1 MILMTKKEA
10 ERQLNKQLTNQEYNK
25 YIYDLNFKKSVY
37 DLNYTNKK
45 VQTKNLK
52 TELKF
57 NDAKNEFLQVN
68 NLDEKS
74 YEAKCYEYAL
84 KFDNN
89 FLCFDKPRIKTS
101 FCFGYGQNGISTE
114 EGYEGAREQ
123 QKNMETNKQ
132 AFINA
137 NLEAL
142 NKSIEDIKTFISQ
155 WIDKEEKF
163 FSARYNKIFICKNS
177 YNHLAYLAWSW
188 DYDNIRNKDMII
200 REATKEDLL
209 LIIEVYKQQIENF
222 KKRLNIYLKRY
233 GLSKLRTWTYLVD

>member
-1 MILMTKKEA
+1 MLLMTKKEA
-10 ERQLNKQLTNQEYNK
+10 EKQLNKQLTNQEYNK
-25 YIYDLNFKKSVY
+25 YIYDLNFKNKKE
-37 DLNYTNKK
+37 THKK
-45 VQTKNLK
+45 VQIKNLK
-52 TELKF
+52 TQLKF
-57 NDAKNEFLQVN
+57 NDAKDEFLQVN
-68 NLDEKS
+68 NLDAKS
-74 YEAKCYEYAL
+74 FEAKNYEYAL

-101 FCFGYGQNGISTE
+101 FCFGYGLNGVSTQE
-114 EGYEGAREQ
+114 DYEGAREQ
-123 QKNMETNKQ
+123 EKNMETNKQ

-137 NLEAL
+137 NLEGL
-142 NKSIEDIKTFISQ
+142 NRSIEDIETFISQ
-155 WIDKEEKF
+155 WKDKEEKF

-188 DYDNIRNKDMII
+188 DYDNIRDKEMII

-222 KKRLNIYLKRY
+222 KKHLNTYLKRY

>member
-1 MILMTKKEA
+1 MTKKEA
-10 ERQLNKQLTNQEYNK
+10 EKKLNKQLTNQEYNK
-25 YIYDLNFKKSVY
+25 YIYDLNFKNKKE
-37 DLNYTNKK
+37 THKK
-45 VQTKNLK
+45 VQTKTLK
-52 TELKF
+52 TQLKF

-74 YEAKCYEYAL
+74 YEAKNYEYAL

-89 FLCFDKPRIKTS
+89 FLCFRKPDIKIS
-101 FCFGYGQNGISTE
+101 FCFGYGQNGITIE
-114 EGYEGAREQ
+114 DDIDRAYGQ
-123 QKNMETNKQ
+123 QRNMETSQQ

-142 NKSIEDIKTFISQ
+142 NKSIKDIETFISQ
-155 WIDKEEKF
+155 WIDKEEKC
-163 FSARYNKIFICKNS
+163 FSSRYNKIFICKNS

-188 DYDNIRNKDMII
+188 DYDNIRDKEMII

-222 KKRLNIYLKRY
+222 KKRLNTYLKRY

>member
-10 ERQLNKQLTNQEYNK
+10 ERQLKKQLTNQEYNK
-25 YIYDLNFKKSVY
+25 YIYDLNSTNKKE
-37 DLNYTNKK
+37 THKK
-45 VQTKNLK
+45 VQTKTLK
-52 TELKF
+52 APLNF
-57 NDAKNEFLQVN
+57 NDAKAEYLQVN
-68 NLDEKS
+68 NFDAKS

-89 FLCFDKPRIKTS
+89 FLCFDKPTIKTR

-114 EGYEGAREQ
+114 EDYEGARS
-123 QKNMETNKQ
+123 QKRNMETNQQ

-137 NLEAL
+137 NLEGL
-142 NKSIEDIKTFISQ
+142 NKSIKDLQEFIDNFF
-155 WIDKEEKF
+155 DKKNTC
-163 FSARYNKIFICKNS
+163 FSSRYNKIFICKNS

-188 DYDNIRNKDMII
+188 DYDNIRNKEMII

-222 KKRLNIYLKRY
+222 KKRLNTYLKRY

>member
-25 YIYDLNFKKSVY
+25 FIYDLNFKNKKE
-37 DLNYTNKK
+37 THKK
-45 VQTKNLK
+45 VQIKNLK
-52 TELKF
+52 TQLKF

-74 YEAKCYEYAL
+74 YEAKNYEYAL

-101 FCFGYGQNGISTE
+101 FCFGYGLNGVSTQE
-114 EGYEGAREQ
+114 DYEGAREQ
-123 QKNMETNKQ
+123 EKNMETNKQ

-137 NLEAL
+137 NLEGL
-142 NKSIEDIKTFISQ
+142 DESIEDLQEFI
-155 WIDKEEKF
+155 DNF
-163 FSARYNKIFICKNS
+163 FDNKNTCFSSRYNKIFICKNS
-177 YNHLAYLAWSW
+177 YEHKAYLTWSW
-188 DYDNIRNKDMII
+188 DYENIINKEMII
-200 REATKEDLL
+200 KEATKEDLL

-222 KKRLNIYLKRY
+222 KKRLNTYLKRY
-233 GLSKLRTWTYLVD
+233 GLCKLRTWTYLVD

>member
-1 MILMTKKEA
+1 MTKKEA

-25 YIYDLNFKKSVY
+25 FIYDLNFKNKKQ
-37 DLNYTNKK
+37 TQKK
-45 VQTKNLK
+45 VQTKKLK
-52 TELKF
+52 IEFKF

-68 NLDEKS
+68 NFDAKS

-89 FLCFDKPRIKTS
+89 FLCFRKPDIETS

-114 EGYEGAREQ
+114 EGYERASKQEH
-123 QKNMETNKQ
+123 NMNTNQQ

-142 NKSIEDIKTFISQ
+142 NKSIEDIETFISQ
-155 WIDKEEKF
+155 WLDKEEKF

-188 DYDNIRNKDMII
+188 DYDNIRDKEMII

-222 KKRLNIYLKRY
+222 KKRLNTYLKRY
-233 GLSKLRTWTYLVD
+233 GLSKINTWTYLVD